1 MKHVRESIQAFVSGD
16 LDRARSEEVRAHLAA
31 CPECRREA
39 DQVRDTWNLLGAAA
53 TEPAAAGSI
62 WPEVRRRTVERTDH
76 ARDWF
81 FGHGAWSRS
90 ALATAAVAAGLVI
103 GVLVPAGQAPDAS
116 AFDQEDDA
124 WLADATWTS
133 DGGMTGLA
141 DVILGLET
149 DEQENGS

>member
-16 LDRARSEEVRAHLAA
+16 LDRERSREVQAHLGV
-31 CPECRREA
+31 CPECRRVAE
-39 DQVRDTWNLLGAAA
+39 QVRDTWDLLGAAA
-53 TEPAAAGSI
+53 AEPAAGGSI
-62 WPEVRRRTVERTDH
+62 WPEVRRRTVGRSDH

-103 GVLVPAGQAPDAS
+103 GVLIPAGQSPDAF
-116 AFDQEDDA
+116 ALDQEEDA
-124 WLADATWTS
+124 WLTEATWTS
-133 DGGMTGLA
+133 EGGMTGLA
-141 DVILGLET
+141 DVILGLAT